1 MKYRSVLIFPDFNS
15 VDQATI
21 QSIRQKNDSLYTHI
35 RPHVSL
41 VFPFKSNA
49 SDTIICD
56 AVQSVVK
63 QFELFTLTL
72 NRVEGDTDNGYVWLS
87 VAQGADIIKM
97 IHDKLYE
104 LENFKPFYRCDIPY
118 QPHVT
123 IGQSLQPSEARQL
136 VKTLNES
143 QWHITAKI
151 ECVAIENILANDDSA
166 ILASFELL

>member
-1 MKYRSVLIFPDFNS
+1 
-15 VDQATI
+15 
-21 QSIRQKNDSLYTHI
+21 
-35 RPHVSL
+35 
-41 VFPFKSNA
+41 PFKSNA
-49 SDTIICD
+49 SDTSICD

-63 QFELFTLTL
+63 RLESFTLTL
-72 NRVEGDTDNGYVWLS
+72 NCVGGDTDNGYVWLS

-104 LENFKPFYRCDIPY
+104 LDNFEPFYRRDIPY

-136 VKTLNES
+136 VETLNEL

-151 ECVAIENILANDDSA
+151 KYVAIENILANDDSE